1 MKLRR
6 AEVICDGLAAGILE
20 EVAEGFRFTYL
31 KQYLNQNSRSSPV
44 SLTLPLRAE
53 SYKSP
58 SLFAFFY
65 GLIPEGSMREIL
77 CRRQKIDEKDYFGI
91 LLVSTQEDTI
101 GNILIRPLSDPN
113 PDEPAM
119 YKQNVYNDSQ
129 GTSS

>member
-1 MKLRR
+1 MKYRR

-20 EVAEGFRFTYL
+20 EVTEGYRFTYL
-31 KQYLNQNSRSSPV
+31 PQYLNQKFRSSPV

-53 SYKSP
+53 SYESP

-77 CRRQKIDEKDYFGI
+77 CRRQRIDENDYFGI
-91 LLVSTQEDTI
+91 LLLSTQEDTI

-113 PDEPAM
+113 PDKSEM
-119 YKQNVYNDSQ
+119 GEKDTNNHSKE
-129 GTSS
+129 SSS